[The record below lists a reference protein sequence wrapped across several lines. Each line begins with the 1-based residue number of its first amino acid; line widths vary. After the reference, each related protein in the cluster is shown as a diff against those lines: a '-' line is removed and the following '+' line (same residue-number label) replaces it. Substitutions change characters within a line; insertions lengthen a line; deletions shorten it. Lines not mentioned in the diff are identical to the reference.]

1 MAFYQLGLSFNLNTQ
16 FSALPYSFRSKRI
29 PSGLT
34 SLTAEFGKGSGVPLS
49 LEAPKTAH
57 SNYFLFSKSLDHRR
71 EKQERGDREHDHGKH
86 GKCQCKTFSIIIHNY
101 IIP

>member
-1 MAFYQLGLSFNLNTQ
+1 MVFLLTRSFVNLNTQ
-16 FSALPYSFRSKRI
+16 FSALPYSFHSKWI

-57 SNYFLFSKSLDHRR
+57 SNYLCSVKKR
-71 EKQERGDREHDHGKH
+71 
-86 GKCQCKTFSIIIHNY
+86 
-101 IIP
+101 